1 MQKRLIVFDLDETLV
16 HAREDA
22 LAIDAFAKIGEYW
35 IYLRPHA
42 CRLLSFAANHFD
54 VGFWSSS
61 SPAYVEQVLA
71 MILPTDLAPKFAW
84 AADRCV
90 QRPDVSSGGYIYIK
104 DLRRLQRFGYLV
116 DEIIIV
122 DDSPEKIARQPRS
135 HLWVPPFLGDSSD
148 AELLTVERT
157 LKTLIG

>member
-22 LAIDAFAKIGEYW
+22 LAIDALAKIGAYW

-42 CRLLSFAANHFD
+42 RRILSFAANHFD

-71 MILPTDLAPKFAW
+71 MILPTDLAPKFSW
-84 AADRCV
+84 AADKCI
-90 QRPDVSSGGYIYIK
+90 QRPDLKSGGYVYIK
-104 DLRRLQRFGYLV
+104 DLRRLQRFGYLAE
-116 DEIIIV
+116 EIIIV

-135 HLWVPPFLGDSSD
+135 HLWVPPFVGDSSD
-148 AELLTVERT
+148 TELLKVERT
-157 LKTLIG
+157 LETFIG